1 LSQGIQQLKDQSYDA
16 RFIFLA
22 PPEIPE
28 LERRLQRR
36 GSDDEDKI
44 KQRLMIAER
53 ELEQAK
59 VEGFHDKIFVNDD
72 LEATYR
78 NLESYIFGDE
88 DGSNENAEDRADGST
103 EVANVEVEMVD
114 AEEASKDEVSAPEK
128 APALGTDNGTPAAE
142 ADPGAIE
149 SKDFAK

>member
-1 LSQGIQQLKDQSYDA
+1 MQGIQQLKDQSYDA

-36 GSDDEDKI
+36 RSDDEDKI
-44 KQRLMIAER
+44 KQRLVIAER

-72 LEATYR
+72 LETTYR

-88 DGSNENAEDRADGST
+88 DSSNANAGDGADGST
-103 EVANVEVEMVD
+103 EVANVEVEMAD
-114 AEEASKDEVSAPEK
+114 SEEALKDEVSAPEE
-128 APALGTDNGTPAAE
+128 APALGTENGTPAAE
-142 ADPGAIE
+142 ADASAME
-149 SKDFAK
+149 SKDSAK

>member
-1 LSQGIQQLKDQSYDA
+1 MYDA

-22 PPEIPE
+22 PTEIPE

-44 KQRLMIAER
+44 KQRLVIAER

-59 VEGFHDKIFVNDD
+59 AEGFHDKIFVNDD
-72 LEATYR
+72 LETTYR

-88 DGSNENAEDRADGST
+88 DGSNENAEDGADGST
-103 EVANVEVEMVD
+103 EVVNTEVEMAD
-114 AEEASKDEVSAPEK
+114 AEASKDEVSVPEE
-128 APALGTDNGTPAAE
+128 APALGTESGTPAAE
-142 ADPGAIE
+142 ADASVID

>member
-1 LSQGIQQLKDQSYDA
+1 LQGIQQLKDQSYDA

-44 KQRLMIAER
+44 KQRLVIAER

-72 LEATYR
+72 LETTYR

-88 DGSNENAEDRADGST
+88 DSSNANAGDGADGST
-103 EVANVEVEMVD
+103 EVANVEVEMAD
-114 AEEASKDEVSAPEK
+114 SEEALKDEVSAPEE
-128 APALGTDNGTPAAE
+128 APALGTENGTPAAE
-142 ADPGAIE
+142 ADASAIE
-149 SKDFAK
+149 SKDSAK